1 MLTDG
6 GAEWPLG
13 GFHVHGS
20 SDALPR
26 RICIGET
33 ISRGA
38 RQQQARDY
46 LRGHANWYTTPFC
59 FFEALSVLK
68 VKFKYR
74 REITEEQYHDLGLR
88 LVAEFGARTR
98 DIRVLISPI
107 PLSSVRSRRCCRKH
121 PALDFSDAFQI
132 LSVKMGYFYR
142 MARVQ
147 TVLVTADKD
156 LQTAAEQEGLQV
168 HLLR

>member
-1 MLTDG
+1 MSTAVRTHCLD
-6 GAEWPLG
+6 ASALVKLYIEER
-13 GFHVHGS
+13 GS
-20 SDALPR
+20 SELR
-26 RICIGET
+26 E
-33 ISRGA
+33 
-38 RQQQARDY
+38 Y

-98 DIRVLISPI
+98 DIRDINFTDPLIFGK
-107 PLSSVRSRRCCRKH
+107 VQEMCRKH

-132 LSVKMGYFYR
+132 LSVKMGYFSR
-142 MARVQ
+142 MAGDSQ